1 MDLANIRKKID
12 DEMLTYEI
20 QKGITQFRNA
30 AKNQEIDQDVAT
42 SDFFKTLSEPLIEQQ
57 KKTDEKQ
64 DKIIKQLEKNQKA
77 IENALEFPQLP
88 LPPPPGF
95 SPTFEELAAKP
106 KASLSAKS
114 DEEEFVSPDEEE
126 KSKKVDVLEIDMDKA
141 FTEDERKILEVYEKS
156 SGLIPLNSLKDKSPK
171 EIELA
176 RKTYDKIRKNFITT
190 PSSVLKQAI
199 ERKKDQKEDY
209 SKEQKELETLHTKGE
224 VLSKY
229 KRKTTLL
236 LDAHKVTVK
245 KGKGH
250 TKRHAYKIQDK
261 HFGKLMIDVPKL
273 MNEMKLDA
281 FRGGN
286 LVYQADADR
295 SLIDLLTKRFNPKKP
310 VSLNA
315 ARVFNDLVMLAN
327 LSKHPSSGK
336 SSIIGS
342 SVIAYSKPE
351 DLIKRIDVLM
361 GAMAAG
367 NTSHVIRNDL
377 SMVIDELLKIG
388 AIDQDMHRKFYDR
401 YLK

>member
-1 MDLANIRKKID
+1 
-12 DEMLTYEI
+12 MLTYEI

-30 AKNQEIDQDVAT
+30 AKNQEIDRDLAG
-42 SDFFKTLSEPLIEQQ
+42 SDFFKTLREPLIEQQ

-64 DKIIKQLEKNQKA
+64 DKLIGQLVKNQKA
-77 IENALEFPQLP
+77 IENALGYPQL
-88 LPPPPGF
+88 LPPPPEF
-95 SPTFEELAAKP
+95 SDLTAKP
-106 KASLSAKS
+106 LASTSAKS
-114 DEEEFVSPDEEE
+114 WDEADFFSPDEEE
-126 KSKKVDVLEIDMDKA
+126 EEPKTKKVDVLEIDMDKA
-141 FTEDERKILEVYEKS
+141 FSDDERKILEVYEKT
-156 SGLIPLNSLKDKSPK
+156 SGLIPLNSLKDKTPK

-176 RKTYDKIRKNFITT
+176 RKTYDKIRKNYITT
-190 PSSVLKQAI
+190 PSSVLKQSI
-199 ERKKDQKEDY
+199 EKNQALKQDY

-245 KGKGH
+245 KGAAKTGKGH

-261 HFGKLMIDVPKL
+261 SFGHLMIDVPKL

-286 LVYQADADR
+286 LVYQADVDR

-327 LSKHPSSGK
+327 LPKHPSSGK
-336 SSIIGS
+336 SWLLGS

-351 DLIKRIDVLM
+351 DLIKRIDILL
-361 GAMAAG
+361 GAAAAG
-367 NTSHVIRNDL
+367 NTSHVITNDL
-377 SMVIDELLKIG
+377 SMVNDELLKIG
-388 AIDQDMHRKFYDR
+388 AIDQDMHRKFYDM